1 MTGLFTIV
9 VLAFVFMVLLVAAF
23 AIFEMTPFAKHS
35 DHYRDSQGKRRGES
49 PRLD

>member
-1 MTGLFTIV
+1 
-9 VLAFVFMVLLVAAF
+9 MVLLVAAF

-35 DHYRDSQGKRRGES
+35 DHYRDSQGKRRSDS